1 MKPLLFIFIHFLSLF
16 GYSQVNP
23 EWTNSEVKQ
32 ADVARNI
39 VNLSKFEKDVILYHN
54 LVRLFPQ
61 KYLQVEILNFT
72 QDIETKDKLK
82 FDFTWTSQD
91 INSKYFRSLIERLS
105 VQKPLTRLVFDSS
118 LNSSAKCLAKEQS
131 KTGEIGH
138 VRKKC
143 KDPEADKIRGRKVSR
158 YGAGENC
165 AYAQYNGKDSVNQ
178 LLIDEGISSLG
189 HRKNILNPQFTKIG
203 VGVDFHPKY
212 EKVIV
217 IDYAF
222 VNYFKE
228 Q

>member
-1 MKPLLFIFIHFLSLF
+1 MKPLLFLFIHFLSLF

-91 INSKYFRSLIERLS
+91 TNSKYFRSLI
-105 VQKPLTRLVFDSS
+105 
-118 LNSSAKCLAKEQS
+118 
-131 KTGEIGH
+131 
-138 VRKKC
+138 KK
-143 KDPEADKIRGRKVSR
+143 I
-158 YGAGENC
+158 
-165 AYAQYNGKDSVNQ
+165 
-178 LLIDEGISSLG
+178 ISSETFNKAG
-189 HRKNILNPQFTKIG
+189 F
-203 VGVDFHPKY
+203 
-212 EKVIV
+212 
-217 IDYAF
+217 
-222 VNYFKE
+222 
-228 Q
+228 

>member
-1 MKPLLFIFIHFLSLF
+1 MKYLLFLFIHFLALF

-32 ADVARNI
+32 ADVARSI
-39 VNLSKFEKDVILYHN
+39 ETLSKFEKDVILYHN

-82 FDFTWTSQD
+82 FDFTWKSQD
-91 INSKYFRSLIERLS
+91 INSKYFRSLIKRLS
-105 VQKPLTRLVFDSS
+105 NQKPLTKLVFDSS
-118 LNSSAKCLAKEQS
+118 LNLSAKCLAKEQS
-131 KTGEIGH
+131 KTGKTGH
-138 VRKKC
+138 IREKC
-143 KDPEADKIRGRKVSR
+143 RDPKADKIRGRKVSSS
-158 YGAGENC
+158 GTAENC

-178 LLIDEGISSLG
+178 LLIDEGVSSLG
-189 HRKNILNPQFTKIG
+189 HRKSILNTEYTKIG

-228 Q
+228 